1 MDARRRACLSVLLV
15 AGLVACVATPAPHL
29 EKVRFDLGGIR
40 SDGLAGPADG
50 LVSIDY
56 EYLIPAD
63 PEKIA
68 EVKRLDPSA
77 RVSLVARGRIGRKD
91 GQALC
96 SGNTHQKE
104 WRQVLERLTALD
116 YVTEIRRCF
125 WE

>member
-1 MDARRRACLSVLLV
+1 MDARYPACLCALLA
-15 AGLVACVATPAPHL
+15 AGLLACASAPSPHL
-29 EKVRFDLGGIR
+29 EKVRFDLRGIHG
-40 SDGLAGPADG
+40 DGLAGPADG

-63 PEKIA
+63 PAKIA

-77 RVSLVARGRIGRKD
+77 QVSLVARGRIGRRD

-96 SGNTHQKE
+96 TGNTHQKD